1 MNTDLVVGTRSWRA
15 PLNQQLSTVLQQHSV
30 MLDTAEVYGRGKVEA
45 LIGKQCSSSPIITK
59 IMPHLWRSPKSFER
73 HLHHSLQ
80 RLQRTSVDVLML
92 HFPAR
97 ANQREWLQRLAAAVH
112 SGRAHALGLSNFTYA
127 QLKEA
132 IHVLNAEGCHVKVVQ
147 LDSNVLQ
154 AQYLWSHRHKHLQ
167 QQGVQLMVFHVLQN
181 HMLSA
186 DTPTMMAL
194 AKQTG
199 RYPLQLSLR
208 WWRHHGIVPI
218 VGTRSATHL
227 TDAIQ
232 AINTA
237 LPDTVITALDRLSQQ
252 ALQ

>member
-1 MNTDLVVGTRSWRA
+1 MTSDLIVGTRSWTQPPPPDLLEA
-15 PLNQQLSTVLQQHSV
+15 IQQHALTV
-30 MLDTAEVYGRGKVEA
+30 DTAAIYGRGQVETF
-45 LIGKQCSSSPIITK
+45 IGTKLPSTPVITK
-59 IMPHLWRSPKSFER
+59 VMPHLWRSPKSFER

-80 RLQRTSVDVLML
+80 RLQRTAVDVLML

-112 SGRAHALGLSNFTYA
+112 SGHAHAIGLSNFTYT

-154 AQYLWSHRHKHLQ
+154 AQYMWNHRHKLLQ

-199 RYPLQLSLR
+199 RHPLQLSLR

-218 VGTRSATHL
+218 VGTRSTPHL

-252 ALQ
+252 VLQ